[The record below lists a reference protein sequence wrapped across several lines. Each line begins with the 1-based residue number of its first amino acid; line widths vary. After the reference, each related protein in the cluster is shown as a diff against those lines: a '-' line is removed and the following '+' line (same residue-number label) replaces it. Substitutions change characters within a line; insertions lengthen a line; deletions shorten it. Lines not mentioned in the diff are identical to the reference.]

1 MSYEKQNFKDGQVL
15 TAANMNHIE
24 DGLSEVCG
32 CFFSGLSDAI
42 NNANVHE
49 TLDGASVMR
58 TINGDQ
64 ITLTLLQDV
73 EENGQVNFDTNV
85 VLRLNGYT
93 LSMSYAGENITVA
106 AGASLYIDGT
116 KDGSE
121 VNVSN
126 TATGSVVVLAMVHG
140 ALVVK
145 GGNYSVTCTNSASL
159 GFRSSESC
167 PKMVLHDCTISTQCN
182 TSNSIGVLSQGALV
196 DFSSVTMTLNGAIS
210 TPVQYTGN
218 VNMRNTEITA
228 TASAQCNGLLAYP
241 NTKTTLVDVK
251 LSAKSQSTNA
261 YGINIQAG
269 AELIARDLHLS
280 VVTEAEISAKYGAYG
295 ISNEGICTIED
306 SFVLADAKSEKIG
319 ETLAVC
325 INNSGTMICKNSEVA
340 GTHSGLQNAGNLYVD
355 RCLLS
360 GVCHGG
366 LYTLHSY
373 DKEVVVNDTV
383 LEGGVYRGQFADNYA
398 NLFGTDTDVGSNKAL
413 SAMYLGDQTSTVDG
427 GDLYVDGCV
436 FVGIANESFT
446 VRPAAY
452 SASGIES
459 GKHPNR
465 LFISRSKIAVQYAN
479 NPKGEIAPIRLN
491 YTNEG
496 ALSAAFAEMYCGVG
510 CNITVDNIMGGS
522 ACEEYL
528 HSTEQLYRQKDNHLP
543 TYNEYMVLMGQSG
556 DNASLTEVSEALDGI
571 IAMQEELI
579 GS

>member
-1 MSYEKQNFKDGQVL
+1 MYQKQKFKDGTRL
-15 TAANMNHIE
+15 KAAHLKTIE

-32 CFFSGLSDAI
+32 CFFSGLSDAL
-42 NNANVHE
+42 NNANVLD
-49 TLDGASVMR
+49 TLEGATVMR
-58 TINGDQ
+58 TISGDQ

-106 AGASLYIDGT
+106 EGASLYIDGT
-116 KDGSE
+116 KDGSG

-126 TATGSVVVLAMVHG
+126 TASGSIVVLAMVHG

-159 GFRSSESC
+159 GFRSSTSC
-167 PKMVLHDCTISTQCN
+167 TKMVLHDCAISTQCN

-196 DFSSVTMTLNGAIS
+196 DFSSVTMNLNGAIS

-251 LSAKSQSTNA
+251 LSAKSQSTNV
-261 YGINIQAG
+261 YGINIQSG

-280 VVTEAEISAKYGAYG
+280 VVTEADISAKYGAYG
-295 ISNEGICTIED
+295 IDNDGVCTIED
-306 SFVLADAKSEKIG
+306 SFVLADAKSEKVG
-319 ETLAVC
+319 ETIAVC

-340 GTHSGLQNAGNLYVD
+340 GTHSGLQNDGNLYVD

-366 LYTLHSY
+366 LYTLHSH

-383 LEGGVYRGQFADNYA
+383 LECGVYRGQFADNYA
-398 NLFGTDTDVGSNKAL
+398 NLFGTDTDVGSNKPL
-413 SAMYLGDQTSTVDG
+413 SAMYLGNQTSTVDG
-427 GDLYVDGCV
+427 GDLYVDGCI
-436 FVGIANESFT
+436 FVGLANESFT

-452 SASGIES
+452 SASGIAS

-479 NPKGEIAPIRLN
+479 KPQGTIAPIRLN
-491 YTNEG
+491 YSNEG
-496 ALSAAFAEMYCGVG
+496 ALSAAFAEMYCGIG
-510 CNITVDNIMGGS
+510 CNITVDNIMGGTS
-522 ACEEYL
+522 CERYL
-528 HSTEQLYRQKDNHLP
+528 HRTEEIYRKKDQHLP
-543 TYNEYMVLMGQSG
+543 TYDEYQNL
-556 DNASLTEVSEALDGI
+556 LK
-571 IAMQEELI
+571 
-579 GS
+579 